1 MSFLMPKT
9 PKPQP
14 LPAVPSRSAQE
25 IQDAAA
31 SQRNKFY
38 GAQGG
43 RAMTDLSGG
52 STGSPMSAV
61 VRLLGEAGRI

>member
-9 PKPQP
+9 PKPSP
-14 LPAVPSRSAQE
+14 LPAVPSRSAAE

-31 SQRNKFY
+31 AQRKTFY
-38 GAQGG
+38 GSQGG

-52 STGSPMSAV
+52 SAAPMSSV